1 MKPSHAP
8 NPGHATRNTQQT
20 LRANTLLIRT
30 PEGIV
35 FSQLLAGPMS
45 RFLAWLI
52 DLFCVLALTMLLG
65 TLLAVLQVISVG
77 IAQAVGLLLQFVV
90 MIGYAI
96 CCEWRW
102 RGQTLGKRILR
113 LRVVDAQGLRL
124 KFSQVVIRNLLRF
137 VDMLPFFYL
146 VGGVACAVSRRAQRL
161 GDLAANTL
169 VVRIPKI
176 AEPNLD
182 QLAAGKFNSL
192 RNYPHLEARLRQR
205 VSAQEAALALQALVR
220 RDLLDP
226 PARVELFAQIA
237 EHFHGKVQFPSEAT
251 DGVADE
257 QFVRNVV
264 DSLYRPRRKET
275 LVSPAPQESLPVA
288 PQPSPAA
295 RR

>member
-8 NPGHATRNTQQT
+8 NPGHATHNTQHA
-20 LRANTLLIRT
+20 LRTNTLLIRT

-52 DLFCVLALTMLLG
+52 DLFCVLTLASLLS
-65 TLLAVLQVISVG
+65 TLLALLQVISMD

-90 MIGYAI
+90 MIGYSI
-96 CCEWRW
+96 YCEWRW

-161 GDLAANTL
+161 GDLAANTI

-176 AEPNLD
+176 SEPNLD
-182 QLAAGKFNSL
+182 QLTAGKYNSL
-192 RNYPHLEARLRQR
+192 RDYPHLEARLRQR
-205 VSAQEAALALQALVR
+205 VSAPEAALALQAIMR
-220 RDLLDP
+220 RDLLEP
-226 PARVELFAQIA
+226 SARVELFAQIA
-237 EHFHGKVQFPSEAT
+237 AHFRGKAQFPPEAT
-251 DGVADE
+251 EGLADE
-257 QFVRNVV
+257 QHVRNIV
-264 DSLYRPRRKET
+264 DSLYRPNRR
-275 LVSPAPQESLPVA
+275 PALAATPQDSGMTV
-288 PQPSPAA
+288 Q
-295 RR
+295 